1 MVPEAPLEDSGHGL
15 VPQGEGWFVVNAR
28 EARWEEG
35 AFGAFTRFEGEARF
49 SRLGINLSVL
59 PPGTAACMY
68 HGEDEQEDF
77 LVLAGECLLLIE
89 GQERR
94 LRAWDFVHC
103 PAWTEHVFV
112 GAGEGDCLILA
123 VGTRTEGTGVVYPVS
138 ELALRHGAGVE
149 REATTGA
156 EAYAGVPDDTPTR
169 PRPGWLPDR

>member
-35 AFGAFTRFEGEARF
+35 TFGAFTRFEGDARF

-112 GAGEGDCLILA
+112 GAGEADCLILA
-123 VGTRTEGTGVVYPVS
+123 VGTRTEGAGVVYPAS
-138 ELALRHGAGVE
+138 ALAQRHGAGVE
-149 REATTGA
+149 REVRTGA
-156 EAYAGVPDDTPTR
+156 EAYAGVPPDTPTR
-169 PRPGWLPDR
+169 ARADWLPDR